1 MMRYLCD
8 YGPAEISEI
17 SGFLRFG
24 TLLLSRIFT
33 RYLGKEENL
42 KIAAALK
49 GCGVMALYELAK
61 RGKVRLENSLIL
73 GLNCGGSISPET
85 ARKMI
90 VEKLSVDPDSVK
102 KERISK
108 GKFIVETH
116 AGEFS
121 VPMDE
126 QEGENLGRR
135 SNCRRCKL
143 KIPRPAD
150 LACGE
155 CGIMSTE
162 ATLVRSA
169 ARGAQSCLSRQKLQE
184 WLK

>member
-1 MMRYLCD
+1 MMRYLC
-8 YGPAEISEI
+8 GLRTHRNFGNFRFPAFRNPS
-17 SGFLRFG
+17 
-24 TLLLSRIFT
+24 LSKLFS

-49 GCGVMALYELAK
+49 GCDVMGLYELAK
-61 RGKVRLENSLIL
+61 RGEVRLENILML

-108 GKFIVETH
+108 GKFIIETPE
-116 AGEFS
+116 GEFS
-121 VPMDE
+121 ESMDE
-126 QEGENLGRR
+126 LEGENLGRR

-143 KIPRPAD
+143 KIPRQAD
-150 LACGE
+150 IACGE
-155 CGIMSTE
+155 
-162 ATLVRSA
+162 
-169 ARGAQSCLSRQKLQE
+169 
-184 WLK
+184 